1 VLCHAAR
8 HFLRIVEREFGKRVA
23 FEALCDFDVGRACGL
38 LPDESER
45 LYRIVHEPGE
55 LLAMAPIPE
64 ALEALARW
72 SETGHE
78 IAIVT
83 GRPPQAREA
92 SLEWLARHRVVHHS
106 FTMVDKYGRFEP
118 SGSCAI
124 GLEQLAERDYAWA
137 VEDSLPMARYLAGRM
152 GVHVALLDAPW
163 NRTASPPA
171 RVTRYA
177 GWNELAQA
185 VPG

>member
-8 HFLRIVEREFGKRVA
+8 HFLRIIEREFHKRVP

-38 LPDESER
+38 HPDQSER
-45 LYRIVHEPGE
+45 LYRIVHEPEE
-55 LLAMAPIPE
+55 LLQMAPIPE
-64 ALEALARW
+64 ALAALARW
-72 SETGHE
+72 SEAGHE

-92 SLEWLARHRVVHHS
+92 SLAWLAQHGVVHHS

-118 SGSCAI
+118 GDSALD
-124 GLEQLAERDYAWA
+124 LEQLAARDYAWA
-137 VEDSLPMARYLAGRM
+137 VEDSLPMARFLANQM
-152 GVHVALLDAPW
+152 GVRVALLDAPW
-163 NRTASPPA
+163 NRTPSPLA

-177 GWNELAQA
+177 DWNELAHA